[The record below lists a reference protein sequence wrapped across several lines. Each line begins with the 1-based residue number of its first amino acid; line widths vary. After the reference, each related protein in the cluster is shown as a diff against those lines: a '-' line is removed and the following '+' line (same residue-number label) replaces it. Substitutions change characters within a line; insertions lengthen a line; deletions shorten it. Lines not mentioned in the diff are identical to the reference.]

1 MLNHKKHNLKGQVL
15 LFSLLLL
22 SAAVIIAFSLSTI
35 FIRDIRLSND
45 SVASLKAF
53 YLADWASEGNLYN
66 YIKNGEDS
74 SKNCVTP
81 YVPNGDENECLGICD
96 TKTCCK
102 TIQCNS
108 TGIITVGQSGSTSRS
123 IEVNFE

>member
-1 MLNHKKHNLKGQVL
+1 MLHHKKHNFKGQVL

-53 YLADWASEGNLYN
+53 YLADWASEGNLYK
-66 YIKNGEDS
+66 YIQNDCPYSPTEGEQQQISVRDS
-74 SKNCVTP
+74 QGVIIGTYETSK
-81 YVPNGDENECLGICD
+81 
-96 TKTCCK
+96 
-102 TIQCNS
+102 CND
-108 TGIITVGQSGSTSRS
+108 TGIVTIGRVNSTSRS

>member
-1 MLNHKKHNLKGQVL
+1 MFNHHTKHNLKGQVL

-45 SVASLKAF
+45 SVTSLKAF
-53 YLADWASEGNLYN
+53 YLADWASEGDLYN
-66 YIKNGEDS
+66 YIQSGENLDGS
-74 SKNCVTP
+74 CKVQYPDNT
-81 YVPNGDENECLGICD
+81 DEGY
-96 TKTCCK
+96 K
-102 TIQCNS
+102 TIQCNNK
-108 TGIITVGQSGSTSRS
+108 GIVTVGQSGSTSRS

>member
-1 MLNHKKHNLKGQVL
+1 MSIQTKHNLKGQVL

-53 YLADWASEGNLYN
+53 YLADWASEGNLYE
-66 YIKNGEDS
+66 YIQNGCVPPYSPTEGDQQQVLVKDS
-74 SKNCVTP
+74 QGLLIGTYETS
-81 YVPNGDENECLGICD
+81 
-96 TKTCCK
+96 
-102 TIQCNS
+102 QCND
-108 TGIITVGQSGSTSRS
+108 TGIVTIGRVDSTSRS